1 MSMEFGIAFNALMS
15 ILETPIVLMGFTFSL
30 FEVII
35 YSFILGILILFIGG
49 MLK

>member
-1 MSMEFGIAFNALMS
+1 MEFGLAFKALMS
-15 ILETPIVLMGFTFSL
+15 ILETPIVLMGFTISL

-35 YSFILGILILFIGG
+35 YLFILGILIIFIGG